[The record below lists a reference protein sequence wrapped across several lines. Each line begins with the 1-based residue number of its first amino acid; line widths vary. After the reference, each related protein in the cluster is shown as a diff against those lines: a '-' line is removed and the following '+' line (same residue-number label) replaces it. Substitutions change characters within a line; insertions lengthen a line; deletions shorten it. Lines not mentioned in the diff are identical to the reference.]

1 MSFLKSFFAAMAANE
16 ISEKKRAERERKS
29 AEKKQL
35 NDEIRVLHLEQEF
48 LDYMM
53 SINCRNVSDFDEAI
67 SAKHSSEDAWQTKR
81 VIDHYKEKLKEY
93 MRLGGEPAHITEFA
107 KMDLYI
113 EIVRRLKEYGW
124 LDKQDQ
130 YVKYADDTYWLDRD
144 WEQAQKTQHK
154 SVQIAAIVDTPGN
167 EINAILKSSDVGF
180 IPFGSKDEAILIDT
194 AKSNDEA
201 SDSFLDFLT
210 VSISFT
216 DKSII
221 IYSEEH
227 DEIYY
232 KADVAWK
239 NVEISTAPITGWN
252 WSLIEI
258 NGLSLLF
265 DSGKI
270 AEVVSL
276 YESHNSSLEKDIQ
289 RQYTIAYDNINS
301 LTGVEFENVCKRL
314 LESMGFAVET
324 TKITGDGGIDLIAYN
339 SQPLLSGKYII
350 QCKRYTGSVG
360 EPVIRDLFGV
370 VTAERAN
377 KGILMTTGHFTK
389 SAIAFAENKPIEL
402 IDGIALK
409 NLFSQYGLNVVA
421 TSTATTTRIN
431 KSFVDVMQGMSM
443 AEVVQENWELEDSY
457 DEFLSLKDAAD
468 RTNDEATIAE
478 YINWLI
484 EKNDFQNFILCD
496 FEQRRVCFQETNTYI
511 TKFLQIRKSKK
522 SNLLSYLYQM
532 VYVQNSILLERFND
546 AKTMFIKMMSDK
558 GIQFNLFETMRET
571 HNTAD
576 IFENTGVFSFLF
588 ATWCNMYQMASVCN
602 DLGLREYLTDDDLFY
617 GVPIM
622 QNTRIEDN
630 LELIRSGKSGLNEL
644 YFQKQQKLIQEIDG
658 WYNNEPAQMKIF
670 FKVDS
675 SEIINSFYDYAYHGG
690 ETIDTLLEFCDY
702 TLENGEMELDNYG
715 TISLDNALG
724 AYVPFSKSDLS

>member
-1 MSFLKSFFAAMAANE
+1 
-16 ISEKKRAERERKS
+16 
-29 AEKKQL
+29 
-35 NDEIRVLHLEQEF
+35 
-48 LDYMM
+48 MM

-67 SAKHSSEDAWQTKR
+67 SAKHSSEDTWQTKR

-93 MRLGGEPAHITEFA
+93 MRLGGDPAQITEFA

-124 LDKQDQ
+124 LDKQEQ
-130 YVKYADDTYWLDRD
+130 YVKYADDTYFLDFD
-144 WEQAQKTQHK
+144 WKNAQKDRHRLE
-154 SVQIAAIVDTPGN
+154 VQIPAILSAKDN
-167 EINAILKSSDVGF
+167 ELTAILKNTEYEF
-180 IPFGSKDEAILIDT
+180 IPYESHQNAIVVET
-194 AKSNDEA
+194 AQSNDETV
-201 SDSFLDFLT
+201 DSFLEFLT
-210 VSISFT
+210 LSIVFT
-216 DKSII
+216 DKYII
-221 IYSEEH
+221 IYSHEH

-232 KADVAWK
+232 KADVTCKIVDVA
-239 NVEISTAPITGWN
+239 TATVHNNWN
-252 WSLIEI
+252 LVEI
-258 NGLSLLF
+258 NGMSLLF
-265 DSGKI
+265 STEK
-270 AEVVSL
+270 ALEVVDM
-276 YESHNSSLEKDIQ
+276 YNRHNEKISSDIQ
-289 RQYTIAYDNINS
+289 HQYSVAYENINS
-301 LTGVEFENVCKRL
+301 LTGVEFERVCKVL
-314 LESMGFAVET
+314 LESMGFSVET
-324 TKITGDGGIDLIAYN
+324 TKTTGDGGIDLIAYN
-339 SQPLLSGKYII
+339 TQPLLSGKYII

-360 EPVIRDLFGV
+360 EPIIRDLYGV

-389 SAIAFAENKPIEL
+389 SAVAFATGKPIEL

-409 NLFSQYGLNVVA
+409 NLFSQHGLNVV
-421 TSTATTTRIN
+421 TSTVPAVHVSRP
-431 KSFVDVMQGMSM
+431 FVDVTQGMSM

-457 DEFLSLKDAAD
+457 DEFLSLKEAAD
-468 RTNDEATIAE
+468 NANDETTIAE

-511 TKFLQIRKSKK
+511 TKFLQIRKSEK
-522 SNLLSYLYQM
+522 SKLLSYLYQM

-546 AKTMFIKMMSDK
+546 AKTMFIRMMSDK
-558 GIQFNLFETMRET
+558 GIQFNLYETMRET

-602 DLGLREYLTDDDLFY
+602 DLSLREYLTDDNLFY

-630 LELIRSGKSGLNEL
+630 LELIHSGNSGLNEL

-658 WYNNEPAQMKIF
+658 WYNNEPVQMKIF
-670 FKVDS
+670 FKIDS
-675 SEIINSFYDYAYHGG
+675 SEIINSFYDYAYYGG

-715 TISLDNALG
+715 TINLDNALN
-724 AYVPFSKSDLS
+724 AYTPFSKSDLP